1 MGRLKKA
8 TIGIYLLL
16 AALPSVFILVNFIR
30 DNQINS
36 FQEFTD
42 IISSDF
48 QLLSSI
54 IVISIIIIILVNLS
68 LILAIILYPST
79 VNNIILK
86 KDKGVLN
93 ISHKAI
99 VGIVNA
105 NISNANILK
114 DSNVNLKVMKHKI
127 DVEVSGT
134 SSTSVI
140 LTEAVADLQS
150 NIEHD
155 LKQFIN
161 APQENININVNVNS
175 VVGEKSSKVI

>member
-16 AALPSVFILVNFIR
+16 AALPSVFILDNFIR

-54 IVISIIIIILVNLS
+54 IVISIIIILVNLS
-68 LILAIILYPST
+68 LILAVILYPST

-93 ISHKAI
+93 ISKKAI

>member
-54 IVISIIIIILVNLS
+54 TVISIIIILVNLS

>member
-36 FQEFTD
+36 FQEFAD

-54 IVISIIIIILVNLS
+54 TVISIIIILVNLS
-68 LILAIILYPST
+68 LILAVILYPST

-93 ISHKAI
+93 ISKKAI

>member
-54 IVISIIIIILVNLS
+54 IVISIIIIIVNLTI
-68 LILAIILYPST
+68 ILA
-79 VNNIILK
+79 
-86 KDKGVLN
+86 
-93 ISHKAI
+93 
-99 VGIVNA
+99 
-105 NISNANILK
+105 
-114 DSNVNLKVMKHKI
+114 
-127 DVEVSGT
+127 
-134 SSTSVI
+134 
-140 LTEAVADLQS
+140 
-150 NIEHD
+150 
-155 LKQFIN
+155 
-161 APQENININVNVNS
+161 
-175 VVGEKSSKVI
+175 

>member
-54 IVISIIIIILVNLS
+54 TVISIIIILVNLS
-68 LILAIILYPST
+68 LILAVILYPST

-93 ISHKAI
+93 ISKKAI

>member
-54 IVISIIIIILVNLS
+54 TVISIIIILVNLS

-93 ISHKAI
+93 ISKKAI

-155 LKQFIN
+155 LKKMTN

>member
-54 IVISIIIIILVNLS
+54 IVISIIIILVNLS
-68 LILAIILYPST
+68 LILAVILYPST

-93 ISHKAI
+93 ISKKAI